1 MDELDD
7 TSMWYQSQLEQQEYN
22 ELMLKEEEVSKQLN
36 AMSDE
41 EFFKWIGS
49 IEKEVKNVSI

>member
-1 MDELDD
+1 MEPLDD
-7 TSMWYQSQLEQQEYN
+7 TSMWYQQQLEQQEFN
-22 ELMLKEEEVSKQLN
+22 ERMMKEESVVKQLN

-49 IEKEVKNVSI
+49 IEQEIRNVRV

>member
-7 TSMWYQSQLEQQEYN
+7 TSMWYQQQLEQQEYN
-22 ELMLKEEEVSKQLN
+22 ERMLKEEEVSKQLN

-49 IEKEVKNVSI
+49 IEEIKNVSA